1 MTLDKNK
8 DTSFKPKYVNDVNSS
23 NTITTLRRLMSKRK
37 RESGDVPQSFYIRRD
52 TTPVA
57 FEIPKPQVK
66 EPKVAKS
73 RKEKQQLSKNPNCD
87 YALQSEKREDVEEEI
102 EQIANDDGWSVQTK
116 HMAQIITFHSDGSF
130 EWPKSSPFKCWNC
143 CEHFSGPPAMIPRH
157 YNYKYNF
164 YEVYGNFCGWP
175 CAKRFD
181 YDSRHEFHVEKSPS
195 LDYFAWKYFGVML
208 PIPAAPCRFLLD
220 TFSSFGMSLERYRA
234 VGKVQKKT
242 GVAEDN
248 FVLLQPPVVPYELM
262 VCWDERKPKRKKI
275 KTGYDDNKR
284 KMFEEQMRGNVRY
297 FVAVSVIT

>member
-1 MTLDKNK
+1 
-8 DTSFKPKYVNDVNSS
+8 
-23 NTITTLRRLMSKRK
+23 
-37 RESGDVPQSFYIRRD
+37 
-52 TTPVA
+52 
-57 FEIPKPQVK
+57 
-66 EPKVAKS
+66 
-73 RKEKQQLSKNPNCD
+73 
-87 YALQSEKREDVEEEI
+87 
-102 EQIANDDGWSVQTK
+102 
-116 HMAQIITFHSDGSF
+116 
-130 EWPKSSPFKCWNC
+130 
-143 CEHFSGPPAMIPRH
+143 MIPRH

-284 KMFEEQMRGNVRY
+284 KMFEEQMRGNVP
-297 FVAVSVIT
+297 VPKMPNPIVHQTTLVSDPITNEVTTKTVLSTKYSNKTLFTKLSNQDKK